1 MVNEKTNTGLKEGRL
16 QRKMSPSGIY
26 VATFREI
33 ILRHGL
39 TMAIISLLC
48 LFVTGA
54 IDIVILGFSSLIAG
68 TFFYLVAMFV
78 ILVFFIAFLVF
89 RGQKIGPTQY
99 AWLGYLLI
107 ISFLEEL
114 SFRLI
119 LPTLLLGTVGMI
131 PAVLLSNL
139 VFASFH
145 FFTLRWKFFNCLGA
159 FLGGIGLSRLLVNTE
174 DIALVILVHWFFTF
188 LNTPTAPKD
197 AL

>member
-78 ILVFFIAFLVF
+78 ILGFFIAFLVF
-89 RGQKIGPTQY
+89 RGQKIGLYSVCLARLFTNYFFFRRIVVSANTTDPVV
-99 AWLGYLLI
+99 GYCGND
-107 ISFLEEL
+107 SSSSVE
-114 SFRLI
+114 
-119 LPTLLLGTVGMI
+119 
-131 PAVLLSNL
+131 
-139 VFASFH
+139 
-145 FFTLRWKFFNCLGA
+145 
-159 FLGGIGLSRLLVNTE
+159 
-174 DIALVILVHWFFTF
+174 
-188 LNTPTAPKD
+188 
-197 AL
+197 

>member
-26 VATFREI
+26 VATFRQI

-39 TMAIISLLC
+39 TMVIISLLC

-68 TFFYLVAMFV
+68 TFFYLIAMFV

-139 VFASFH
+139 VFASISFFH
-145 FFTLRWKFFNCLGA
+145 
-159 FLGGIGLSRLLVNTE
+159 S
-174 DIALVILVHWFFTF
+174 ALEIC
-188 LNTPTAPKD
+188 
-197 AL
+197 

>member
-1 MVNEKTNTGLKEGRL
+1 MVNEKTTTGLKEGRL

-26 VATFREI
+26 VSTYRQI

-54 IDIVILGFSSLIAG
+54 VDIVILGFSSLIAG

-89 RGQKIGPTQY
+89 RGQKIGPIQY
-99 AWLGYLLI
+99 TWLGYLLI
-107 ISFLEEL
+107 ISLLEEL

-119 LPTLLLGTVGMI
+119 LPILMLGTVGVFS
-131 PAVLLSNL
+131 AVLLSNL
-139 VFASFH
+139 VFASIH
-145 FFTLRWKFFNCLGA
+145 FFTLRWKLVNCLVA
-159 FLGGIGLSRLLVNTE
+159 FLGGIGLSRLLANTE